1 MTMLDFNDAPPLRA
15 IDPQDW
21 ERRLDTL
28 RIRLRDRAR
37 DMIETVFPRARIQG
51 QEARI
56 GGVDGAMGE
65 SLAISLAGDRAGL
78 WRDHATGEGG
88 DLIDLWIATQGYSQ
102 NEFHKAVEEMEQ
114 WCGLS
119 QRPHWTSPVS
129 KVAEARKRQAD
140 SEPKPDTSLGPPVGT
155 WHYLS
160 ADGALLGIVRRYDL
174 AGQVDAATG
183 KPKKTFRPF
192 NSRGEPKMPDPRP
205 LYRLPNIKNASAVVL
220 VEGEKCADALERV
233 GVEATTA
240 MGGAKADPAKTDW
253 SPLAGKQVI
262 VWEDNDT
269 AGSGLSERVRPYLE
283 TLGCDVQVMPIP
295 AGKPDKWDAAD
306 AVSAGE
312 DVQALLAKVQPRTA
326 PAPLRFRILSID
338 ELVNVK
344 PPEWRIDGVFPTH
357 GSSTLYGAFE
367 TFKTFI
373 ALDMMLSLAC
383 GRDWQGRTIK
393 PCSVLYVAGEGQ
405 TGLGLRVAGWLAAH
419 GVERRSARFR
429 GLPEAVALPTPGD
442 QDDVLRA
449 IDAMDDPPE
458 VIVWDTV
465 TRMTGGGSLNDEKD
479 AQAYVRG
486 MDRIRNA
493 TGAHMF
499 NVGHSGKDKEKGILG
514 SIVLPAAM
522 ETIIC
527 VERKGDNLTLINS
540 NPKGKQKD
548 GPNFED
554 IKLAKRT
561 VEFDHQG
568 DRLTTVILQSDDE
581 VVTAEPAQ
589 RLGPLQLKIMTVLEQ
604 AARDGQ
610 TLGFTRM
617 KMMVGT
623 DDNGNLGKALRK
635 LAEKGLIEDAGAEGN
650 QQWKLA

>member
-1 MTMLDFNDAPPLRA
+1 MLDFNDAPPLRA

-21 ERRLDTL
+21 ERRLEAL
-28 RIRLRDRAR
+28 RSRLRDRAR

-56 GGVDGAMGE
+56 GGVDGALGE
-65 SLAISLAGDRAGL
+65 SLAVSLAGDRAGL
-78 WRDHATGEGG
+78 WMDHATGEGG

-119 QRPHWTSPVS
+119 PRPHWTSPVA
-129 KVAEARKRQAD
+129 KVAEVRKRQAD

-262 VWEDNDT
+262 VWEDNDA

-283 TLGCDVQVMPIP
+283 ALGCDVQVMPLP
-295 AGKPDKWDAAD
+295 PGKPDKWDAAD
-306 AVSAGE
+306 AVDAGE
-312 DVQALLAKVQPRTA
+312 DVQSLLAKVQPRTA
-326 PAPLRFRILSID
+326 PAPLRFRILTID

-383 GRDWQGRTIK
+383 GRDWQGRAIK
-393 PCSVLYVAGEGQ
+393 PCSVLYIAGEGQ

-419 GVERRSARFR
+419 GIDRRTARFR

-449 IDAMDDPPE
+449 IDAMDDPPG

-527 VERKGDNLTLINS
+527 VERKGDSLTLVNS

-568 DRLTTVILQSDDE
+568 QRLTTVILQPDE
-581 VVTAEPAQ
+581 EIVQAEPAQ
-589 RLGPLQLKIMTVLEQ
+589 RLGPLQLKIMTALEQ

-610 TLGFTRM
+610 TLGFTRL
-617 KMMVGT
+617 KMMVGANDSGT
-623 DDNGNLGKALRK
+623 LGNALRK
-635 LAEKGLIEDAGAEGN
+635 LAEKGLIENVGTEGA
-650 QQWKLA
+650 QQWKLP